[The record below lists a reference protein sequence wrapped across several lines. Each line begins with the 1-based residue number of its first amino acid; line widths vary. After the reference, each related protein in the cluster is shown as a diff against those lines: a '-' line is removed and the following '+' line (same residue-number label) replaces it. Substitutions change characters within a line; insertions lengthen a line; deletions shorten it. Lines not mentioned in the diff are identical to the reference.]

1 MPLTAEDRSEIILLA
16 GRYSQSLDL
25 RDPEGW
31 RAVWTDDAVMEME
44 LQQLWITGDALWSLA
59 SGDHDRPDDRVSRHQ
74 PSNFVIDGNG
84 DGDEATMSSYCTV
97 VSMSS
102 RDNPSGEPARITFQ
116 GRYVDRLQRVDGAWR
131 IAHRKIITDWIDSD
145 INDQVKSGQS
155 ASGVGK
161 ATS

>member
-25 RDPEGW
+25 RDSEGW

-44 LQQLWITGDALWSLA
+44 LQQLWITGDALWKLA
-59 SGDHDRPDDRVSRHQ
+59 SSDHDRPDDPVSRHQ
-74 PSNFVIDGNG
+74 PSNFVIDGA
-84 DGDEATMSSYCTV
+84 GDEATMSSYCMV

-102 RDNPSGEPARITFQ
+102 RDNPFGEPARITFQ
-116 GRYVDRLQRVDGAWR
+116 GRYVDRLRRVDGAWR

-145 INDQVKSGQS
+145 VNDQVKLGQS
-155 ASGVGK
+155 GSSVSEAAS
-161 ATS
+161 